1 MGYYVKKLRKPYD
14 FKVLV
19 DAYVY
24 STKDDFV
31 HPDFAHYYS
40 TLVQA
45 LEAEFGVRFS
55 PDTLSGEKSALWM
68 LFESTVRSL
77 LRISTP
83 WDRFIEASLI
93 VSALE
98 GSGEAGKAAE
108 QASNEIIRLTQA
120 SEVAHRDML
129 YALFTA
135 IFGVQTRVVTSEDIA
150 RRGVDDS
157 QEPDI
162 QDYYDYF

>member
-1 MGYYVKKLRKPYD
+1 MGYYVEKLRKPYD

-31 HPDFAHYYS
+31 HPDFAQYYS

-55 PDTLSGEKSALWM
+55 PDTLSGTKRALWM

-83 WDRFIEASLI
+83 WEGFLEASLL

-98 GSGEAGKAAE
+98 GSGEAGKAVE
-108 QASNEIIRLTQA
+108 QASNEIIRLAKA

-135 IFGVQTRVVTSEDIA
+135 MFGVQRRVVTSEDIA

-157 QEPDI
+157 QEPNI
-162 QDYYDYF
+162 WDYYDYL